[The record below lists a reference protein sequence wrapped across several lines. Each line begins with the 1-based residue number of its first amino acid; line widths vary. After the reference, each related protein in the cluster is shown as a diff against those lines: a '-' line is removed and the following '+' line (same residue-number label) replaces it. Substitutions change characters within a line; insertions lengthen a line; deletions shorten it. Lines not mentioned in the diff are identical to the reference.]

1 MVTYRKMYTLL
12 LFTDVINVLLTP
24 CQLHKLQK
32 DLPRVTDLYAKSD
45 NAGSYQGN
53 SYALYVMCKD
63 KGFTLEWY
71 DYNAKSLMRSYI
83 DAGNNILIAKD
94 VFKVLLYGKGIQNV
108 KVACISIST
117 SKATLSPCTTI
128 PNISQ
133 YHSFE
138 FHHDHMIM
146 WRYFS
151 IGEGKRWNYTNISVM
166 PNITM
171 VLLFSSTTSGISEGA
186 GMSKKRRDDRTLCD
200 LYFCTESGCVD
211 SFKDVKAFKMHMV
224 SGQHNAPTVASSIDH
239 LKQCYVNMMKMS
251 KTNALSTVSGQLL
264 SSEKAHLIEYPDH
277 LY

>member
-1 MVTYRKMYTLL
+1 
-12 LFTDVINVLLTP
+12 
-24 CQLHKLQK
+24 
-32 DLPRVTDLYAKSD
+32 
-45 NAGSYQGN
+45 
-53 SYALYVMCKD
+53 
-63 KGFTLEWY
+63 
-71 DYNAKSLMRSYI
+71 MRSYI

-186 GMSKKRRDDRTLCD
+186 GMSKKRRDDRALCD
-200 LYFCTESGCVD
+200 LYFCTDPGWVD

-224 SGQHNAPTVASSIDH
+224 SGQHIVPTVASSIDH
-239 LKQCYVNMMKMS
+239 LKQCCVNMMKMS
-251 KTNALSTVSGQLL
+251 KPNALSTVSGQLL
-264 SSEKAHLIEYPDH
+264 SSEKVHLVEYPDQVCIFTKPRWV
-277 LY
+277 LPMRKNFRSLEK